1 MSSLEAFYSLSEGVT
16 MRDETAICQSID
28 LSGPDNPVFKDNRM
42 EEKWKNPWIFQS
54 LGAHL
59 TIKGDLK

>member
-16 MRDETAICQSID
+16 MRDDTAICPSID

-42 EEKWKNPWIFQS
+42 EEKWKNP
-54 LGAHL
+54 
-59 TIKGDLK
+59 